1 MDTTIKRFTSMTRS
15 TRLNMARH
23 RLLRLL
29 TITAVLLGIGSLPND
44 VFAQASKSSGT
55 KIGVIGSGNIGS
67 TVGRLW
73 VKAGHQV
80 LFSSRNPENLKQ
92 LVDSLGSL
100 ARAGTVRDALT
111 FGDAALLAVPYGAYP
126 QIGKDYAQELAG
138 KIVLDAG
145 NAVPSRDGEISKEAL
160 ELGIGLTSAKY
171 LPKARIVR
179 AFNTLSY
186 LVLANNAHRAG
197 ERMAIPI
204 AGDDKEALAMA
215 SKLIQDAGFDPVI
228 IGSLREREV
237 VRPRRTFVRSTD
249 HRQGDAVA
257 SEETSIADEKIK
269 RSGLTLQLTIF
280 LLGRSRKLSRSSSPV
295 YS

>member
-1 MDTTIKRFTSMTRS
+1 VDTTIKRFTSMTRS

-23 RLLRLL
+23 RLLRIL
-29 TITAVLLGIGSLPND
+29 TVTAVLLGIDSLPKD

-92 LVDSLGSL
+92 LVDSLGPL
-100 ARAGTVRDALT
+100 AQAGTVRNALT

-228 IGSLREREV
+228 IGSLQSAKLFARGGPLYGQQITAKEMQLRL
-237 VRPRRTFVRSTD
+237 
-249 HRQGDAVA
+249 
-257 SEETSIADEKIK
+257 KK
-269 RSGLTLQLTIF
+269 LQ
-280 LLGRSRKLSRSSSPV
+280 
-295 YS
+295 

>member
-1 MDTTIKRFTSMTRS
+1 
-15 TRLNMARH
+15 MARYMGPKMNP
-23 RLLRLL
+23 RCLLRLL
-29 TITAVLLGIGSLPND
+29 AVTALLLGLGSLPKD
-44 VFAQASKSSGT
+44 ALAQASKSSST
-55 KIGVIGSGNIGS
+55 RIGVIGSGNIGS

-92 LVDSLGSL
+92 LVDSLGPS

-111 FGDAALLAVPYGAYP
+111 FGDAVLLAVPYGAYP

-160 ELGIGLTSAKY
+160 ELGIGFTSAKY

-186 LVLANNAHRAG
+186 LVLASNAHRAG
-197 ERMAIPI
+197 EPMAIPI
-204 AGDDKEALAMA
+204 AGDDKEALALA
-215 SKLIQDAGFDPVI
+215 SKLIRDAGFDPVI
-228 IGSLREREV
+228 IGSLESARLFARGGPLYGQQITAKEM
-237 VRPRRTFVRSTD
+237 
-249 HRQGDAVA
+249 
-257 SEETSIADEKIK
+257 
-269 RSGLTLQLTIF
+269 QLR
-280 LLGRSRKLSRSSSPV
+280 LKKLR
-295 YS
+295 

>member
-1 MDTTIKRFTSMTRS
+1 
-15 TRLNMARH
+15 MARH
-23 RLLRLL
+23 RFLKIL
-29 TITAVLLGIGSLPND
+29 TITAVLLGIGSLLND
-44 VFAQASKSSGT
+44 VLAEASKSSGT

-92 LVDSLGSL
+92 LVDSLGHL
-100 ARAGTVRDALT
+100 AQAGTVRNALT

-145 NAVPSRDGEISKEAL
+145 NAVPSRDGEISKEAQ
-160 ELGIGLTSAKY
+160 ELGIGLSSAKY

-186 LVLANNAHRAG
+186 LVLASNAHRAG

-204 AGDDKEALAMA
+204 AGDDKEALSVA

-228 IGSLREREV
+228 VGSLQSAKLFARGGPLYDQQITAKEMRL
-237 VRPRRTFVRSTD
+237 RL
-249 HRQGDAVA
+249 
-257 SEETSIADEKIK
+257 KK
-269 RSGLTLQLTIF
+269 LQ
-280 LLGRSRKLSRSSSPV
+280 
-295 YS
+295 

>member
-1 MDTTIKRFTSMTRS
+1 MDTTIKRFTSMTRY
-15 TRLNMARH
+15 TRSNMDRWC
-23 RLLRLL
+23 LLRLVAF
-29 TITAVLLGIGSLPND
+29 TAVLLGIGSLFND
-44 VFAQASKSSGT
+44 VFAQAIKSSGT

-100 ARAGTVRDALT
+100 AQAGTVRNALT

-145 NAVPSRDGEISKEAL
+145 NAVPSRDGEISKEAR
-160 ELGIGLTSAKY
+160 ELGIGFTSAKY
-171 LPKARIVR
+171 LPKARVVR

-186 LVLANNAHRAG
+186 LVLANNAHRTG

-204 AGDDKEALAMA
+204 AGDDKEALALA

-228 IGSLREREV
+228 IGSLRARGYSPEADPCTVNRS
-237 VRPRRTFVRSTD
+237 RPRRCSCV
-249 HRQGDAVA
+249 
-257 SEETSIADEKIK
+257 
-269 RSGLTLQLTIF
+269 
-280 LLGRSRKLSRSSSPV
+280 
-295 YS
+295 

>member
-1 MDTTIKRFTSMTRS
+1 VTRS

-23 RLLRLL
+23 RLLRIL
-29 TITAVLLGIGSLPND
+29 TMTAVLLGIGSLPND
-44 VFAQASKSSGT
+44 VLAQASKSSGT

-67 TVGRLW
+67 TVGTLW
-73 VKAGHQV
+73 VNAGDQV

-92 LVDSLGSL
+92 LIDSLGPL
-100 ARAGTVRDALT
+100 ARAGTVRNALT

-126 QIGKDYAQELAG
+126 QIGKDYAKELAG

-145 NAVPSRDGEISKEAL
+145 NAVPSRDGEISKEAQ

-204 AGDDKEALAMA
+204 AGDDKEAVALAA
-215 SKLIQDAGFDPVI
+215 KLIQDAGFDPVI
-228 IGSLREREV
+228 IGSLQSAKL
-237 VRPRRTFVRSTD
+237 FA
-249 HRQGDAVA
+249 QGGPLYGQQITAK
-257 SEETSIADEKIK
+257 EMQLRLK
-269 RSGLTLQLTIF
+269 TLQ
-280 LLGRSRKLSRSSSPV
+280 
-295 YS
+295 

>member
-1 MDTTIKRFTSMTRS
+1 LIPPLRRERLAEGNLQFFIRERYIKVDTTIKRFTSMRRS
-15 TRLNMARH
+15 TRLNMVRH
-23 RLLRLL
+23 RLVRIL
-29 TITAVLLGIGSLPND
+29 TMTAVLLGHGSLLND

-55 KIGVIGSGNIGS
+55 KIGIIGSGNIGS

-80 LFSSRNPENLKQ
+80 LFSSRNPENLKE
-92 LVDSLGSL
+92 LVNRLGSS

-111 FGDAALLAVPYGAYP
+111 FGDAALIAVPYGAYP
-126 QIGKDYAQELAG
+126 QVGKDYAQELAG

-145 NAVPSRDGEISKEAL
+145 NAVPSRDGEISKEAG

-204 AGDDKEALAMA
+204 AGDDKEALTVA

-228 IGSLREREV
+228 IGSLESARLFARGGPLYGQQITAREMRL
-237 VRPRRTFVRSTD
+237 RL
-249 HRQGDAVA
+249 
-257 SEETSIADEKIK
+257 K
-269 RSGLTLQLTIF
+269 TLQ
-280 LLGRSRKLSRSSSPV
+280 
-295 YS
+295 